1 VSWDFFTTSTGIAL
15 IATLGSFGAGLVGS
29 GITAWTMRTTHSQRL
44 AADEKLAERR
54 FEFDKEL
61 SQRKSD
67 ADIALAEK
75 KFQLDA
81 RLADR
86 KRRQDLAEE
95 VLESFYKIRDVV
107 RDIRVPLILPDE
119 AAARQPTEP
128 ESEAVTRQRNT
139 FYVPLARLEKHRSE
153 IAALL
158 AACRTRVC
166 G

>member
-1 VSWDFFTTSTGIAL
+1 MSWDFFTTPPGIAL
-15 IATLGSFGAGLVGS
+15 IAAVASFVAGLFGPA
-29 GITAWTMRTTHSQRL
+29 ITSRTMSKTHSQRL
-44 AADEKLAERR
+44 AAEEKIAQRR
-54 FEFDKEL
+54 FESDKEL

-107 RDIRVPLILPDE
+107 REIRVPLIFPDE
-119 AAARQPTEP
+119 AASRKPTEP
-128 ESEAVTRQRNT
+128 ESEV
-139 FYVPLARLEKHRSE
+139 VARF
-153 IAALL
+153 
-158 AACRTRVC
+158 
-166 G
+166 